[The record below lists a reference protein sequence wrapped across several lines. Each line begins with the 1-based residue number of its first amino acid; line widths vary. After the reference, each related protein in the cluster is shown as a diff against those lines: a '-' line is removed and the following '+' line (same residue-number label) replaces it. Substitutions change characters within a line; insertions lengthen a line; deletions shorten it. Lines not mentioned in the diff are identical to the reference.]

1 MRFLSAWLKSW
12 FFDQKFFLHF
22 AGFFVDTTDPSFRR
36 RGEMSDVR
44 AIFFSPFEMSR
55 DSVFWYSISKYPS
68 GPSFKYLAKILRR

>member
-36 RGEMSDVR
+36 RGEMSEEGQ
-44 AIFFSPFEMSR
+44 FSFLHLKCQETLETGITFPNILAVLLS
-55 DSVFWYSISKYPS
+55 SILP
-68 GPSFKYLAKILRR
+68 KI